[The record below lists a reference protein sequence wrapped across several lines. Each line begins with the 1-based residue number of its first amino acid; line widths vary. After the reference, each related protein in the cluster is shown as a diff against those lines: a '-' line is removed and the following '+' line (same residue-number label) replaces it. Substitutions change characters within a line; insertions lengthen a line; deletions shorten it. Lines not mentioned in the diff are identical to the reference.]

1 MISIKPCSPLERVT
15 WMRLGSRTTKK
26 GTVGRTDDRQHVM
39 LANAGSLR
47 LPSRPRA
54 ARVERGG
61 NRAHV
66 GVAGALARFL
76 QGQPKV
82 DPAVKDAKKVLMD
95 HTDGFGR
102 GPWDIYNVPKD
113 VLNAMDV
120 LIEDGKTKGTYEGTE
135 SAWNGTW
142 RLLYAPHL
150 VVLSTLFLSKI
161 DVSYDFQKG
170 SSIQANVKYRSPVF
184 QKGWLNSS
192 GGIGLPQPKKAMVS
206 FDKFWVDVG
215 EMDKPMSGENL
226 NPAINFLGKILFF
239 ETIATFPVLYLDKD
253 ICIFRFPPL
262 FSNLCARRSNRW

>member
-1 MISIKPCSPLERVT
+1 MDEDESC
-15 WMRLGSRTTKK
+15 TT
-26 GTVGRTDDRQHVM
+26 TNEFVGRGSERRHAM
-39 LANAGSLR
+39 HANAGSLR
-47 LPSRPRA
+47 LPSRPRVS
-54 ARVERGG
+54 RVEQAGKRDQ
-61 NRAHV
+61 AVV
-66 GVAGALARFL
+66 GKALARFF

-95 HTDGFGR
+95 HTDGFGK
-102 GPWDIYNVPKD
+102 GPWDIYKVPKD
-113 VLNAMDV
+113 VLKAMDV
-120 LIEDGKTKGTYEGTE
+120 LIENGKTNGTYQGSE

-170 SSIQANVKYRSPVF
+170 NSIQANVKYRSPVF

-192 GGIGLPQPKKAMVS
+192 GGIGLTEPKKAMVS

-215 EMDKPMSGENL
+215 EMEKPMSGDNL
-226 NPAINFLGKILFF
+226 NPVVNFLGKILFF